1 MGAQAP
7 GTAYVGPPLPPEVL
21 SELAPYVVF
30 AEKLGRLAIHLETGG
45 SRIQCVKVA
54 LLGNLI
60 LCKLV
65 DEPGMIGKVGNIV
78 GESNL
83 NVSFMTVGRTV
94 KRKLAIRAIGV
105 DRRRTDK
112 DTQKKIGEVTAI
124 EEFVFLTTIVQRS
137 NIAVW

>member
-30 AEKLGRLAIHLETGG
+30 AEKLGRLAIHLET
-45 SRIQCVKVA
+45 
-54 LLGNLI
+54 
-60 LCKLV
+60 V

>member
-1 MGAQAP
+1 
-7 GTAYVGPPLPPEVL
+7 
-21 SELAPYVVF
+21 
-30 AEKLGRLAIHLETGG
+30 
-45 SRIQCVKVA
+45 
-54 LLGNLI
+54 
-60 LCKLV
+60 
-65 DEPGMIGKVGNIV
+65 MIGKVGNIV

-105 DRRRTDK
+105 DRRRSDK

-124 EEFVFLTTIVQRS
+124 EEFVFITTIVQRS